1 MNLGEASLRS
11 VNASRPALVHS
22 ASKQSV
28 TASDD
33 YYSLP
38 SSNSSQDEKS
48 AMQPYQTP
56 PLHITPEPYRK
67 TPDSIPA
74 KPTVRAVT
82 HTPPVQ
88 PDTAMLVGS
97 SPASP
102 AHKIKRKP
110 ISTQSISSSDR
121 PSNNEPISP
130 PTPGLDDTPYIQ
142 FAIEQLTRDEEVNQ
156 ARHSRPPHGAPSR
169 DSYSV
174 ERIIPDE
181 RLRLQQG
188 LQSNY
193 RRQRPPEPP
202 RPSHD
207 SSVIAIPATP
217 THDSLRFPTLDYLP
231 KALRLPSLLALLVC
245 CVSILAAITFSNIW
259 SSRHDGLWRY
269 DDVGTSRYFVFQ
281 YLPQLLAI
289 LILFCFYQT
298 RYFEI
303 EANGVW
309 KWTAVEPVGWT
320 LLALY
325 TLLSLA
331 LAILIFKLRRDPSG
345 LRWDPRSLAD
355 ILSLFQR
362 SNIMSDFYGSEAR
375 AGNTAIALPK
385 KYTLRYWIAG
395 KRSSEI
401 FHGIQQL
408 QAPIH
413 GFRGNRESNEKS
425 GHSNF
430 DLESQHP
437 LTASS
442 LDSLQEDVHSP
453 RIRYRWLPW
462 FLKDSLV
469 VAWIVIAVVL
479 LLAFIIISFVNNAT
493 RKGFMPKLT
502 TTKTSQGFS
511 PADFLYSLVPCLIGM
526 MIFLVWQPID
536 MYFRALQ
543 PFANLSST
551 RGSAADGSLLLDY
564 TACLPVEVTIKAALA
579 GDYKVAWIS
588 FISLLSATLPVLSG
602 GVFTAQ
608 YFIPRHEVRVA
619 ANMSGFYALVVLVAI
634 CSLSFMIIWPRQKR
648 RLPHDI
654 RTLGQIL
661 SFVYESRLL
670 HDAVFWQPRSKTD
683 LVTRL
688 LGTLTGDMGSSRYA
702 FGVYRGRD
710 GREHLGIDRLHR
722 PESGEMFT
730 ATGSLK

>member
-259 SSRHDGLWRY
+259 SSRHD
-269 DDVGTSRYFVFQ
+269 
-281 YLPQLLAI
+281 
-289 LILFCFYQT
+289 
-298 RYFEI
+298 
-303 EANGVW
+303 
-309 KWTAVEPVGWT
+309 VEPVGWT

-634 CSLSFMIIWPRQKR
+634 CSLSFIIIWPRQKR

-722 PESGEMFT
+722 PEAGEMFI